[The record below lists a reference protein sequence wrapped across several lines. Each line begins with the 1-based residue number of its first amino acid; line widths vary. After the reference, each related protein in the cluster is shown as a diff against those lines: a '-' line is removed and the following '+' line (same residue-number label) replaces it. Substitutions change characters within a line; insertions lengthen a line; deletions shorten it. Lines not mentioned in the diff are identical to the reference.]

1 MTWSIQNI
9 NTNNSYILKMTLDIL
24 NFFGVYFRTILAQY
38 AQHSTAR
45 SCLCGKFNM
54 ASRIA
59 TTFSFRRRKIK
70 KIRNY
75 RFIMNDTSK
84 SHQTTSNCQRSI
96 TCFDIFSNGENY

>member
-1 MTWSIQNI
+1 MI
-9 NTNNSYILKMTLDIL
+9 LDIL
-24 NFFGVYFRTILAQY
+24 NFFGVLYFRTILAQY

-75 RFIMNDTSK
+75 RFIMNDTSADLMKNQSK